1 MKKQKGIFSVMSL
14 LIFLFLHPS
23 FSYAESVESYRDIL
37 VEGIIGNPS
46 VVKNEPLVSE
56 FISRNTFPKLFEVTG
71 STTVLSILGILL
83 VMIVIDIC
91 WIRRD
96 NQ

>member
-23 FSYAESVESYRDIL
+23 FSYAESVESYRDIP

-46 VVKNEPLVSE
+46 VVKNEPLVSRVH
-56 FISRNTFPKLFEVTG
+56 FQKYISKTIRSYRKYYCPFYFGHIVSDDRN
-71 STTVLSILGILL
+71 
-83 VMIVIDIC
+83 
-91 WIRRD
+91 
-96 NQ
+96 